1 MQIDDEMPDDEELD
15 TQVGDV
21 FANPEEIKK
30 AIEALYRDVS
40 AKKRLV
46 AIAYLLLENKAHL
59 RRQYQAEDLF
69 QEALERIAM
78 GKRRWPTNRLDFLG
92 LVIGVM
98 KSWSYSLEKAMSR
111 ENDHIVM
118 EHELIV
124 SDGEDDTLNLEGV
137 VSGGLAP
144 LEHLEASETDLEEKS
159 HLVILKAQYGA
170 TELPAR
176 ILEVLSSGVFDTHA
190 EVISTLKV
198 KETDYRNAWKRL
210 MHAAEKLKES
220 KNGH

>member
-1 MQIDDEMPDDEELD
+1 MQIDDEMPDDEELV
-15 TQVGDV
+15 TQVGDI
-21 FANPEEIKK
+21 FASPEEIKT
-30 AIEALYRDVS
+30 AIEALYSDVS

-46 AIAYLLLENKAHL
+46 AIAIMLLENKAHL
-59 RRQYQAEDLF
+59 KRQYQAEDLF

-78 GKRRWPTNRLDFLG
+78 GKRRWPTNRLDFIG

-124 SDGEDDTLNLEGV
+124 SNGEDSTLNLENVASDG
-137 VSGGLAP
+137 SAP
-144 LEHLEASETDLEEKS
+144 LQQLEANETDAEEKS
-159 HLVILKAQYGA
+159 YLDILKAQYGA
-170 TELPAR
+170 NELPAR
-176 ILEVLSSGVFDTHA
+176 ILGVLSSGVFETHA
-190 EVISTLKV
+190 EVINSLKV

-210 MHAAEKLKES
+210 MHAAEKLKEI
-220 KNGH
+220 KNEN